1 MYYELFGLNMT
12 FFLVFFFTIVFIFYF
27 YLFSRKKKSVF
38 PSSTSGWSFWLAHA
52 TPAVRKEFVAS
63 RTHAFRATLSEME
76 SHLSERKMR
85 LSLQNLS
92 EEEFMLYVEVISSL
106 GCQVSSFE
114 KTTLLTGNGSSEIV
128 FDVRILSGRQSI
140 TVNIT
145 SESGELLF
153 TQTHI
158 FALPASNVKSHLG
171 ILGLS
176 EGATKSEIKRRRR
189 QLAKKFHPDK
199 GATRNEREV
208 MLEKMKEINRAY
220 AALKE
225 MGYV

>member
-1 MYYELFGLNMT
+1 MYYELFGLNVT
-12 FFLVFFFTIVFIFYF
+12 FFLVFFFTIFIIFYF

-38 PSSTSGWSFWLAHA
+38 PSSTSGWSFWLAHT
-52 TPAVRKEFVAS
+52 TPAVRKEFVTG
-63 RTHAFRATLSEME
+63 RTHTFRATLSEME
-76 SHLSERKMR
+76 SHLSQRKMR

-92 EEEFMLYVEVISSL
+92 EEEFTLHVEIIPSL
-106 GCQVSSFE
+106 GCQVSFYE
-114 KTTLLTGNGSSEIV
+114 KTALLSENGSSEVV
-128 FDVRILSGRQSI
+128 FEVRILSGRQSI

-158 FALPASNVKSHLG
+158 FALPTSNVESHLST
-171 ILGLS
+171 LGLS
-176 EGATKSEIKRRRR
+176 EGATKSEIKKRRR
-189 QLAKKFHPDK
+189 QLAKKYHPDK
-199 GATRNEREV
+199 GATRNEREI